1 MAKYKNIK
9 LSACF
14 WRQLCDRLLLLE
26 SGAFRGCARRCWRA
40 GISTFKKRVK
50 SKHVVKFDKNKE
62 KELASMFKALSH
74 PTRLWIVRQ
83 LAKDE
88 HCVREFVDVLG
99 VEFATV
105 SRHLAKLKA
114 AGILTSRKQGRE
126 IWYGLN
132 RTAVSTLVA
141 ALG

>member
-1 MAKYKNIK
+1 
-9 LSACF
+9 
-14 WRQLCDRLLLLE
+14 
-26 SGAFRGCARRCWRA
+26 
-40 GISTFKKRVK
+40 
-50 SKHVVKFDKNKE
+50 
-62 KELASMFKALSH
+62 MFKALSH

-83 LAKDE
+83 LVQDE

-132 RTAVSTLVA
+132 RTAVSTIVA

>member
-1 MAKYKNIK
+1 MIPKQPHRRKGVSKKIIRFPLDKQNHKCYY
-9 LSACF
+9 SF
-14 WRQLCDRLLLLE
+14 RQERKD
-26 SGAFRGCARRCWRA
+26 GQ
-40 GISTFKKRVK
+40 
-50 SKHVVKFDKNKE
+50 HVVKFDKDKE

-83 LAKDE
+83 LVQDE

-132 RTAVSTLVA
+132 RTAVSTIVA